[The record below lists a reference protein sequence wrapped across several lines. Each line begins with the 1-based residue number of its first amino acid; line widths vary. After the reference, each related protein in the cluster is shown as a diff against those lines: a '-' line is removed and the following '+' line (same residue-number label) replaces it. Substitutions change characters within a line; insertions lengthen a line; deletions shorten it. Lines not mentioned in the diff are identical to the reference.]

1 MHYIAGIAAIGDVSD
16 IVAVCDH
23 CRRSIIARR
32 LFVQAGR
39 ERKPVNADG
48 VSVLIARDKCVELW
62 ANGQMAGLMPGA
74 SPSPTLESTAAKL
87 GGHWVSLSRDTWC
100 RPESIS
106 YWRSD
111 EKGGANVVADSLAVH
126 SSRRRWPHVR
136 RLLEK
141 LALS

>member
-1 MHYIAGIAAIGDVSD
+1 MRYTADIEVLGYVTEVS
-16 IVAVCDH
+16 AVCDH

-32 LFVQAGR
+32 VFVQAGR
-39 ERKPVNADG
+39 ARKPVSADG
-48 VSVLIARDKCVELW
+48 VSVLIARDKCIELW

-74 SPSPTLESTAAKL
+74 YPSPTLESTAAKL

-100 RPESIS
+100 RPEAIS
-106 YWRSD
+106 FWRSD
-111 EKGGANVVADSLAVH
+111 ERGGANVVADGLGVH